1 MSVCVVIQ
9 SLGVTATGSDVTPG
23 AIAFN
28 DITGYRGFALTNTV
42 TIGGTD
48 TPVTLRAAW
57 TGDGFGYWVKNSVIQ
72 SGGISPKDVTINNGD
87 TLAFRMECGAAPD
100 SASGTVTITN
110 VTDSGAAVDTLAY
123 YVEDMGGL

>member
-9 SLGVTATGSDVTPG
+9 NLGVTATGSDVTPG

-28 DITGYRGFALTNTV
+28 DVTSYRGHATTNTV

-48 TPVTLRAAW
+48 TPVTLRATW
-57 TGDGFGYWVKNSVIQ
+57 TGGGSGYWVKNGVTQ
-72 SGGISPKDVTINNGD
+72 SGGVSPTNVSISTGD
-87 TLAFRMECGAAPD
+87 TLAFRVECGSAPA
-100 SASGTVTITN
+100 SESGTVTITN
-110 VTDSGAAVDTLAY
+110 VSDGGAAVDTFTY